1 MFRVWSNALDAIEA
15 ALIVTFPKAP
25 EKEFQGLAPSLY
37 FITNY
42 HEKTSTNQ
50 ALHWQIFAK
59 IDVKNYSTLLSP
71 LQLHYSRALLI
82 DNSDITECCFR
93 Y

>member
-15 ALIVTFPKAP
+15 ALVVTFPKAP
-25 EKEFQGLAPSLY
+25 EKEFQGLALSLY

-50 ALHWQIFAK
+50 ALH
-59 IDVKNYSTLLSP
+59 
-71 LQLHYSRALLI
+71 
-82 DNSDITECCFR
+82 
-93 Y
+93 